1 MKVTFNFNRMKY
13 RPRGEC
19 QLADLGSVPTLRQS
33 TYLTKYKQK
42 LHFTSLFRA
51 TKRQESLCDIVNMV

>member
-1 MKVTFNFNRMKY
+1 MKVTFNFNRLKY

-19 QLADLGSVPTLRQS
+19 QLADLGVVPTLCQS

-42 LHFTSLFRA
+42 LHFNSLFPA
-51 TKRQESLCDIVNMV
+51 TKRKESLCDILNMV